1 MPTTTRIVRIGNSR
15 GIRIPKA
22 LLDQA
27 GLTEEVELQAEPGRL
42 VVRATRTPRDGWE
55 NAARAMRAAGD
66 DELLDPPHGNAFDER
81 EWEW

>member
-1 MPTTTRIVRIGNSR
+1 MPTITRIVRIGNSR

-27 GLTEEVELQAEPGRL
+27 ELPDEVELQAEPGRL

-55 NAARAMRAAGD
+55 TAARAMRAAGD
-66 DELLDPPHGNAFDER
+66 DELLDPSQGNAFDER